1 MRRGAGAREREPD
14 GARVGWAQVRES
26 VRPDHGY
33 SEASPQVQW
42 LVEFMASMGRQERR
56 LFMRFITG
64 SPTLPSGGLRRLN
77 PRLTVVRKD
86 AEAPL
91 APDDFLPSVMTCAN
105 YLKLPEYSTP
115 DVLRRQ
121 LRVALQEG
129 QLSFLLS

>member
-56 LFMRFITG
+56 P
-64 SPTLPSGGLRRLN
+64 SPP
-77 PRLTVVRKD
+77 P
-86 AEAPL
+86 APL
-91 APDDFLPSVMTCAN
+91 VLSGHAASLPP
-105 YLKLPEYSTP
+105 Y
-115 DVLRRQ
+115 
-121 LRVALQEG
+121 
-129 QLSFLLS
+129 